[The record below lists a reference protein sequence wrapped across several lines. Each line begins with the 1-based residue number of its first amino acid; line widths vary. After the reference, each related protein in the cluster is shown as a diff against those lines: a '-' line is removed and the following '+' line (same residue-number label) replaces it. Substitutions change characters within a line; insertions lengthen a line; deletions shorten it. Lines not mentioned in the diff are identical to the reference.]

1 MTNEGEGEALGEGE
15 LCHSIST
22 KYWVL
27 STASGLLLVKVSCAF
42 LSTKYWVLR
51 TASDL
56 LLVKVSCARSMEL
69 KDKKVF
75 ALSAP
80 LRLVKN
86 SGIFFEYS

>member
-27 STASGLLLVKVSCAF
+27 STASGLLLVKVSCA
-42 LSTKYWVLR
+42 
-51 TASDL
+51 
-56 LLVKVSCARSMEL
+56 RSMEL

-75 ALSAP
+75 AVSKEFGHLFRVFVNAHHTVIS
-80 LRLVKN
+80 N
-86 SGIFFEYS
+86 SN